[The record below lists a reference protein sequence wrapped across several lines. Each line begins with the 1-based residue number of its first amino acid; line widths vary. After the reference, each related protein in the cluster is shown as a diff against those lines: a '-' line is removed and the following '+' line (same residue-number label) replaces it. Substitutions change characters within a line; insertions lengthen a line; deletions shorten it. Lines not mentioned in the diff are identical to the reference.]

1 MIRAPDYPIHSL
13 EHARQ
18 SLLLLEH
25 RHAAGY
31 VDDQDYALIKQRIED
46 AIARLQEQDH
56 EQRHAAHRSE
66 MDES

>member
-1 MIRAPDYPIHSL
+1 MTRAPDYPIHTL

-31 VDDQDYALIKQRIED
+31 VDNQDYALIKERIEA
-46 AIARLQEQDH
+46 AIARLQEQN
-56 EQRHAAHRSE
+56 
-66 MDES
+66 DE

>member
-1 MIRAPDYPIHSL
+1 VIRAPDYPIHTL

-31 VDDQDYALIKQRIED
+31 VDDQDYVLIKQRIED
-46 AIARLQEQDH
+46 AIARLQEQNHD
-56 EQRHAAHRSE
+56 QRRPPTDQE
-66 MDES
+66 